1 MDNNLQQNK
10 NTQEVVAGA
19 SPIEQQ
25 SLEAPVAEYLPTTSA
40 QTISEQTAGQTAVSP
55 QPAMQETLMPTQPEM
70 IYAPIQKVKHE
81 YTMKDRLLLPIAL
94 LIGILC
100 DRLVFGSAEHIEEG
114 SIAFFTGIF
123 WLCYL
128 VIFYA
133 LFWKRIKK
141 DIYLWAVTAFLVLLC
156 LWNVVFDYNS
166 VFGYMS
172 FWAMPSV
179 LMAHAVYSMGSIN
192 IKEIGTLFFELIC
205 GWIIKPFSA
214 IGYFFGSIGSM
225 IGKGSNKKIIKVL
238 VALLIVLPLLA
249 IVIPLLLSADLVVSH
264 YIGKIF
270 EDFNISRVITH
281 TVWAFCL
288 TMFFFSFLWN
298 IRGAERTLAPS
309 KPKSFA
315 GFDKVISTIII
326 GAVLLVYVLFCGV
339 QIVYLFGGVGLPEGI
354 TYSEYAREGFW
365 QLILIAGI
373 NLVLFGIFVKYDK
386 KTKLLWGLLSGILA
400 VTMIML
406 ISAIIRLWMY
416 VDAYGLTW
424 LRLISAWFIV
434 FLAAVLILALVRLIK
449 EKLPLIGVCLLLL
462 LGWYTALGFANPD
475 AMIVKYNLAVC
486 EDKEDRNRWT
496 RNNSYELAALS
507 DDALI
512 VLMESDADKEV
523 VMEVIMRSRE
533 FDYAYS
539 SDAKYSLS
547 SRRADEM
554 YAEYK
559 KK

>member
-1 MDNNLQQNK
+1 MDNLQKNK
-10 NTQEVVAGA
+10 NAQEVTTGVA
-19 SPIEQQ
+19 PIEQPP
-25 SLEAPVAEYLPTTSA
+25 LEAPAAEYLPTTSA

-55 QPAMQETLMPTQPEM
+55 QTVGQVPQLSAQPEM
-70 IYAPIQKVKHE
+70 TYAPIQKVKHE

-114 SIAFFTGIF
+114 SIVFFTGIF

-172 FWAMPSV
+172 FLAMPSV

-225 IGKGSNKKIIKVL
+225 TGKGSNKKISKVL

-249 IVIPLLLSADLVVSH
+249 IVIPLLSSADLVVSH

-309 KPKSFA
+309 KPKSFS
-315 GFDKVISTIII
+315 GFDKIISTIIL

-339 QIVYLFGGVGLPEGI
+339 QVLYLFGGAGLPKGI
-354 TYSEYAREGFW
+354 TYSEYAREGFL

-434 FLAAVLILALVRLIK
+434 FLAAVLILAVVRLIK
-449 EKLPLIGVCLLLL
+449 EQLPLIGVCLLLL

-475 AMIVKYNLAVC
+475 ALIVKYNLAAC
-486 EDKEDRNRWT
+486 EDKEDRNKWVHS
-496 RNNSYELAALS
+496 NFYKVSSLS
-507 DDALI
+507 DNAMI
-512 VLMESDADKEV
+512 VLMQSDTDKEL
-523 VMEVIMRSRE
+523 VMELVNYNRE
-533 FDYAYS
+533 MDYAYS
-539 SDAKYSLS
+539 SDAKYNLTSKK
-547 SRRADEM
+547 AMDM